1 MWRYAMVLS
10 VLALMLVP
18 SAAQAQFK
26 DGDWELT
33 LSGNGSNDQDFR
45 TGAASVQGTVGYFFS
60 KELELGFRQGL
71 VWADGGSAWNGDSRV
86 AVDYHIALNDR
97 WVPFLGANIGYQYG
111 DGIDDAWI
119 AGPEAGV
126 KFFLNSTTF
135 VQVIAAYE
143 FNLSNGIDDGAFF
156 YGLGIGVRL

>member
-1 MWRYAMVLS
+1 MWRYAMILS
-10 VLALMLVP
+10 ALAVMLVP
-18 SAAQAQFK
+18 TVSQAQFK

-33 LSGNGSNDQDFR
+33 LSGAGSNDQDFR
-45 TGAASVQGTVGYFFS
+45 TGSASINGSVGYFLS
-60 KELELGFRQGL
+60 KELELSVRQGV
-71 VWADGGSAWNGDSRV
+71 VWGDGGSAWTGDSRF

-97 WVPFLGANIGYQYG
+97 WVPFIGANIGYQYG
-111 DGIDDAWI
+111 DSIDDSWI

-135 VQVIAAYE
+135 VQVLASYE
-143 FNLSNGIDDGAFF
+143 FDLNNGIDDGAFF